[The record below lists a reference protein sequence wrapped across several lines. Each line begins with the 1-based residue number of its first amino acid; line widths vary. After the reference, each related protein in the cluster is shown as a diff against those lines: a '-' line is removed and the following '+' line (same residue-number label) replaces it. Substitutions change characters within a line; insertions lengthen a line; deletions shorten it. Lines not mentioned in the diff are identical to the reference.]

1 MSETTTTTAERVRI
15 IQLRARNVKCL
26 KEVDIDLDGNIHEIR
41 GDAGQGKTAILQT
54 IEAGLRGMDPDMVRN
69 GADESEIEL
78 HLSNSTIK
86 RVMSADGKEKLSV
99 KDVNGK
105 TIERAKTF
113 LAALCGKSAF
123 RPLEWATLGG
133 GDAKGRTDRLREQ
146 RRQLLEAL
154 PLALTQEQVKGAVA
168 TLGKKYVEAFSTVPV
183 DAVHWNDHAFT
194 LCQTLAQVTYDYR
207 RFKNAQA
214 DAAESTLTNTPAP
227 AEVAPR
233 DSEAELSAA
242 LDQAREE
249 YLLAKTQT
257 TGMDRLRAQR
267 DDLAAKIATEDE
279 QLPPKDKLD
288 ATRAAYSEKIK
299 TAQTDLQL
307 SHAAIDGIDL
317 EIARLNERK
326 RELEEEIRTVADG
339 IKVNRDKVDQC
350 DALERRM
357 NAQEARRADLERMD
371 AELANSAPS
380 VDMDALQANGERFR
394 HLLDVKRQSNA
405 HLAAYNAA
413 LEAREIAKRYDALVD
428 LFRNTIPSE
437 LLSLA
442 KLPVEGLSVD
452 DEKILVNGV
461 PLHQLGTSQQIKI
474 GVLIASRMN
483 PDSAFILVDGAESM
497 GRKDRVALA
506 ESAQELGLQLIMT
519 VVDPDAK
526 PSPGVT
532 VMQDGEA
539 IN

>member
-1 MSETTTTTAERVRI
+1 MSETKTEERVRI

-26 KEVDIDLDGNIHEIR
+26 KEVEIDLDGNIHEIR

-54 IEAGLRGMDPDMVRN
+54 IEAGLRGMDADMVRH
-69 GADESEIEL
+69 GATEGEIEL
-78 HLSNSTIK
+78 HLSNGSIK

-113 LAALCGKSAF
+113 LKALCTDTAF
-123 RPLEWATLGG
+123 RPLEWVTLGG

-154 PLALTQEQVKGAVA
+154 PLALTQDQVKGAVA
-168 TLGKKYVEAFSTVPV
+168 TLGTKYVEAFATVPM

-194 LCQTLAQVTYDYR
+194 LCQTLAQVTYDFR

-214 DAAESTLTNTPAP
+214 DAAEATLTNTPAP
-227 AEVAPR
+227 NAIAPP
-233 DSEAELSAA
+233 DSVEELQAA
-242 LDQAREE
+242 LDKAREE

-257 TGMDRLRAQR
+257 TGMDRMQAQR
-267 DDLAAKIATEDE
+267 DALAGQIATEDE
-279 QLPPKDKLD
+279 QLPPRDKLNE
-288 ATRAAYSEKIK
+288 TRTHYVNLVASNQADI
-299 TAQTDLQL
+299 QTCEDEIANLKRQILQL
-307 SHAAIDGIDL
+307 QTVIEERNGQVK
-317 EIARLNERK
+317 IAR
-326 RELEEEIRTVADG
+326 
-339 IKVNRDKVDQC
+339 DKIDQC
-350 DALERRM
+350 DTLARRM
-357 NAQEARRADLERMD
+357 DAQEARRADLERMG
-371 AELANSAPS
+371 AELTKSAPS
-380 VDMDALQANGERFR
+380 VDLDALQASGETLRNI
-394 HLLDVKRQSNA
+394 LDVKRQSNA
-405 HLAAYNAA
+405 HLAALKAA
-413 LEAREIAKRYDALVD
+413 QEAREVAKRYDALVD
-428 LFRNTIPSE
+428 LFRDTVPAE
-437 LLSLA
+437 LLKLA

-526 PSPGVT
+526 PAPGVT

-539 IN
+539 IK